1 MARKSQGFVHI
12 ENHTSLVRDMSN
24 QAVLN
29 TDTEGQSRY
38 RSLYAK
44 RVSEIKEH
52 GDTKKR
58 LLDIEGEL
66 ASIKTLIAELTH
78 LTSSHTKI
86 A

>member
-1 MARKSQGFVHI
+1 MAPKAQCFVPI
-12 ENHTSLVRDMSN
+12 ENTSMVRDMST

-29 TDTEGQSRY
+29 TDTEGQTRY

-44 RVSEIKEH
+44 RVLEMKEY

-58 LLDIEGEL
+58 LLDIETEL
-66 ASIKTLIAELTH
+66 ASIKSLVLELTDMN
-78 LTSSHTKI
+78 SQRTKT